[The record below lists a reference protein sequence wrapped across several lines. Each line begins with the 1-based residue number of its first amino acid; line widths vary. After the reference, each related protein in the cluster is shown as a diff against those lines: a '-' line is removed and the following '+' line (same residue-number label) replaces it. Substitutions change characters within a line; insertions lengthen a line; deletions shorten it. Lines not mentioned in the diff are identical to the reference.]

1 MSIPKACSN
10 SATTPAVWLVGEGSK
25 QPVEPVLQQG
35 LSRRHAAH
43 LIQAELQ
50 AVLADAEHVG
60 YICDGNRFLDVQPEG
75 LPGPGDNL
83 HHEAPFMKTRFRW

>member
-10 SATTPAVWLVGEGSK
+10 SATTPAVRLVGEGSK

-35 LSRRHAAH
+35 LSRRHAA
-43 LIQAELQ
+43 
-50 AVLADAEHVG
+50 HVG